1 MKKLQMKKLAASTIV
16 AAVMFAAAMP
26 AAQAATAGPAPFNVQ
41 VSLTSVC
48 TIAAIPNMSFG
59 TYTAFGAASIP
70 APTTSVALTCTRGLA
85 ATPTLAFD
93 AAFGVVAGLNYTV
106 SSGAP
111 TTTAGT
117 NATPTAGAPNG
128 TPTTY
133 AIVVTGAM
141 PAGQAGTDSVGVQ
154 TDIRTVT
161 ITY

>member
-16 AAVMFAAAMP
+16 AAAMFSAAMP
-26 AAQAATAGPAPFNVQ
+26 AGLAATAGAPFNVT

-48 TIAAIPNMSFG
+48 TIAAIADLNFG

-106 SSGAP
+106 ASGA
-111 TTTAGT
+111 TTTTIGT

-128 TPTTY
+128 TATTY
-133 AIVVTGAM
+133 AIAVSGAM
-141 PAGQAGTDSVGVQ
+141 PAGQAGTNSVGVQ